1 MSGEEQGDAGLAVA
15 VAVLLSLVHFVLRPY
30 LLEPWWVP
38 DLLAAAVLVLALH
51 LRAGQAAG
59 AAFVLGLLEG
69 AMALEGL
76 GVLAGGYA
84 LLAYA
89 GARMWDLFYADARV
103 FLPAYLFLGGW
114 MLLLVNSWT
123 TMGDLTWSFS
133 LFRAPVAALA
143 TALVA
148 GAAEGL
154 VILGRR

>member
-1 MSGEEQGDAGLAVA
+1 MSAEGQGDAGLALA
-15 VAVLLSLVHFVLRPY
+15 VAVLLALVHFVLRPH

-59 AAFVLGLLEG
+59 SAIAFGLLEG

-84 LLAYA
+84 LVAYA

-103 FLPAYLFLGGW
+103 FLPVYLFVGGW
-114 MLLLVNSWT
+114 ILLLVNAWT

-133 LFRAPVAALA
+133 LLRAPVAALA

-148 GAAEGL
+148 GGAEGL